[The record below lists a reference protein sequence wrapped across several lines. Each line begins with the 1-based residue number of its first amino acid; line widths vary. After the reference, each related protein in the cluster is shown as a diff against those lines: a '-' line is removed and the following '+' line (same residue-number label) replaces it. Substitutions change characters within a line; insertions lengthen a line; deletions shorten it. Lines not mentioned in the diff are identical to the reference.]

1 MPKIERQHQ
10 KEEESVSSVTRIAV
24 SYTFKENLFTFAFAV
39 LKIAR
44 ASWGKLNTRFTLVWA
59 SFIYDKDIDGTSKHL
74 NDMNC

>member
-44 ASWGKLNTRFTLVWA
+44 ASWGKLNTRFTLV
-59 SFIYDKDIDGTSKHL
+59 
-74 NDMNC
+74 